1 MQWLQPSFTEGSIIV
16 QDKQQSPTSPN
27 DVEKWGILAEIFT
40 KMMIFSKKKKKKV
53 PNTRKYKAVP
63 ISQASGWAQHQGRKP
78 CVWLRVSPG
87 VGVKAPPVSS
97 ELLVTMQP
105 PIGSKSSEMVTQHGH
120 RHHE

>member
-1 MQWLQPSFTEGSIIV
+1 MQWLQPSFPEGSIIV
-16 QDKQQSPTSPN
+16 QDNQQSPTSPN
-27 DVEKWGILAEIFT
+27 DVEKQGILAETFT
-40 KMMIFSKKKKKKV
+40 KTIFSKKKKV

-97 ELLVTMQP
+97 LLFTMQP
-105 PIGSKSSEMVTQHGH
+105 PIGSKSSELVTQRGH